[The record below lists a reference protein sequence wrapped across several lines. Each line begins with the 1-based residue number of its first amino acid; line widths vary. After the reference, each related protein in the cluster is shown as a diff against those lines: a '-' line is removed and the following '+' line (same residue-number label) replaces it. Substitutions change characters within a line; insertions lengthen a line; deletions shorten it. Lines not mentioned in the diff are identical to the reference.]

1 MPPKVKVTRKDII
14 TASIEMVREKGA
26 EVLNAR
32 AIAAHMGCSTQ
43 PIFSNYA
50 SMEELKQDV
59 MNNAYNLYMNF
70 LMRESENNQYPLYKA
85 TGMGYI
91 RFAKE
96 EKELFKLLF
105 MRDRSKEKNTDE
117 FDESAQMGIETIQK
131 ALGLSYEKACQ
142 FHLEMWIYVHGI
154 ASLLVTSYMPLEWEA
169 ISELVTNAYQGIRT
183 RYLSKEE

>member
-1 MPPKVKVTRKDII
+1 MPPKVRIAKEDII
-14 TASIEMVREKGA
+14 TASVEMVREKGVD
-26 EVLNAR
+26 VLNAR

-50 SMEELKQDV
+50 SMDELRQDV
-59 MNNAYNLYMNF
+59 MNNAYSLYMNF
-70 LMRESENNQYPLYKA
+70 LKQETESNQYPPYKA

-105 MRDRSKEKNTDE
+105 MRDRSKETIADD
-117 FDESAQMGIETIQK
+117 FDESSQISISMMQK
-131 ALGLSYEKACQ
+131 ALGLPFEKAKQ

-154 ASLLVTSYMPLEWEA
+154 ASLLVTSYLPLEWEA
-169 ISELVTNAYQGIRT
+169 ISELVSNAYQGMKK
-183 RYLSKEE
+183 RYLLKEE

>member
-1 MPPKVKVTRKDII
+1 MPPKVRITKEDIL
-14 TASIEMVREKGA
+14 TTSIEMVREKGA

-43 PIFSNYA
+43 PIFSNYS
-50 SMEELKQDV
+50 SMDELKQDV
-59 MNNAYNLYMNF
+59 MNNAYDLYMNF
-70 LMRESENNQYPLYKA
+70 LKTETESNQYPPYKA

-105 MRDRSKEKNTDE
+105 MRDRSKETIADE
-117 FDESAQMGIETIQK
+117 FDESSRMSIAMMQQ
-131 ALGLSYEKACQ
+131 ALGLPYEKASQ

-154 ASLLVTSYMPLEWEA
+154 ASLLATSYLPLEWEA
-169 ISELVTNAYQGIRT
+169 ISELVTNAYQGIRA